1 MEKLRSA
8 WDTALGTSLSLTRI
22 AGAALQWLWM
32 LMMFYS
38 IVPYGFSSDV
48 RGSLYVSLII
58 SLVAMVVTM
67 LFVSVIVRRERV
79 SGNRSIVLG
88 SAIMM
93 SAGSVLTP
101 FSDPTTPV
109 GMLVLGLSA
118 VMTGTG
124 SAVLFLCWIELESGL
139 GGRLALVELAS
150 SLCIAFVV
158 GFLLIAGPAIP
169 VIALVVIMPVLSA
182 AALRR
187 SAPDT
192 PQLPREPEQPLSRHT
207 ITLFAKALLGAVLIG
222 MLMGFFDVVSGF
234 KTYEV
239 QDIFGT
245 YLFLAG
251 FIGALAI
258 CLIAVFLQRDSVFF
272 SYRVSMLML
281 CLGCLST
288 PFMADNNTY
297 SSALIFGGYHCFV
310 LVLCVVCID
319 VGSSFRVSPAR
330 TIGLGFV
337 ALCGGETAGQL
348 FAHSLE
354 ATGVSMFDLTLV
366 TLVAVSLLFIA
377 HLFLFTE
384 ISNHPAN
391 QVDSFSLSYN
401 SDKLLGDDNIYS
413 LYLRTIIIK
422 ADTTRG
428 EAMIIPCAFNIE
440 DLVKKAEKNHSDE
453 LKFRINYAYSFG
465 KDSASINWKS
475 FDVFT
480 IDLTGKGK

>member
-1 MEKLRSA
+1 M
-8 WDTALGTSLSLTRI
+8 
-22 AGAALQWLWM
+22 
-32 LMMFYS
+32 
-38 IVPYGFSSDV
+38 

-158 GFLLIAGPAIP
+158 GFLLIVGPAIP
-169 VIALVVIMPVLSA
+169 VMSA
-182 AALRR
+182 HRCHARAFGGAQAQRAR
-187 SAPDT
+187 S
-192 PQLPREPEQPLSRHT
+192 QLPRDEQPLSRHT
-207 ITLFAKALLGAVLIG
+207 ATPSRRRLGAVLIG
-222 MLMGFFDVVSGF
+222 MLMGLFDVVSGF
-234 KTYEV
+234 KNYEV

-251 FIGALAI
+251 LWSLAI

-281 CLGCLST
+281 LGCLST
-288 PFMADNNTY
+288 RSWPTTTRIR
-297 SSALIFGGYHCFV
+297 ALIRRLPLLRAGAVRGVHRAAAQLPCEPGA
-310 LVLCVVCID
+310 D
-319 VGSSFRVSPAR
+319 DRPGSVRTAAR
-330 TIGLGFV
+330 PQ
-337 ALCGGETAGQL
+337 ASL

-384 ISNHPAN
+384 TDLIKIGIGEVSLMGTVKRPPRPARP
-391 QVDSFSLSYN
+391 D
-401 SDKLLGDDNIYS
+401 
-413 LYLRTIIIK
+413 
-422 ADTTRG
+422 
-428 EAMIIPCAFNIE
+428 PCADRE
-440 DLVKKAEKNHSDE
+440 RCPVAARDRCA
-453 LKFRINYAYSFG
+453 
-465 KDSASINWKS
+465 SAAAGGAHHLAHQETLFISAG
-475 FDVFT
+475 T
-480 IDLTGKGK
+480 